1 MKEGV
6 FAPLEHSIHG
16 QRANP
21 PGSKDFVTPNGSAS
35 IVSHFFRNSD
45 TTVDFEHHVTAIKN
59 LSDRWKVESNVRIN
73 FEYKVLFFSNRQRVI
88 KQLAAS
94 CLQCK
99 LDCGPAKFEILAIS
113 SFI

>member
-1 MKEGV
+1 MKDGV

-59 LSDRWKVESNVRIN
+59 LSDRWKVEANVRID
-73 FEYKVLFFSNRQRVI
+73 FE
-88 KQLAAS
+88 
-94 CLQCK
+94 
-99 LDCGPAKFEILAIS
+99 
-113 SFI
+113 